1 MVSSCSVGL
10 NINEFELKTLAQIL
24 SINLD
29 EIFQVAIANDTEK
42 AIADKRMTDRSSN
55 HIKKD

>member
-29 EIFQVAIANDTEK
+29 EIFQVAIANDTET